1 MRKAEKEYKKL
12 LAKRQNINKKLE
24 LLKKDS
30 GVQEYI
36 SLCNEDAELESLQE
50 ELYKK
55 MKLEQYAK
63 CRHIWIKVSDKTFYG
78 SYGCIKCGL
87 DGRVYDR
94 VHYKEFDTDEEIMF
108 DYICDNPSSK
118 DDAIEVLC
126 DFELA
131 KAIITRIKEIHPH
144 IDDKTLRKY
153 FEIALDN
160 IRQIKVSPE
169 REKSRVKRLKLNTD
183 FNNWK

>member
-1 MRKAEKEYKKL
+1 MRKAKKEYEEL
-12 LAKRQNINKKLE
+12 LARRRHIKEQLE
-24 LLKKDS
+24 LLMKDS
-30 GVQEYI
+30 SIQTYI
-36 SLCNEDAELESLQE
+36 SLCKEDSELKSLQE
-50 ELYKK
+50 ELYRK

-63 CRHIWIKVSDKTFYG
+63 CKHIWIKVSDRTFYG

-94 VHYKEFDTDEEIMF
+94 VHYKEFDVDEEIMF

-118 DDAIEVLC
+118 ENAIEVLC
-126 DFELA
+126 DLELA
-131 KAIITRIKEIHPH
+131 RAIYAKIKERHPY
-144 IDDKTLRKY
+144 IDDITARKY

-169 REKSRVKRLKLNTD
+169 RQQSRAKRLNLKKD
-183 FNNWK
+183 FKNWK

>member
-12 LAKRQNINKKLE
+12 LEKRKNIKEQLDFLMN
-24 LLKKDS
+24 DPIM
-30 GVQEYI
+30 QTYI
-36 SLCNEDAELESLQE
+36 SLCREDSELENLQE

-63 CRHIWIKVSDKTFYG
+63 CKHIWIKVSDKTRYG

-87 DGRVYDR
+87 DGRVYDCEYSR
-94 VHYKEFDTDEEIMF
+94 NFGVDEEIMF
-108 DYICDNPSSK
+108 NYICDNPSSK
-118 DDAIEVLC
+118 DGAIEVLC

-131 KAIITRIKEIHPH
+131 KAIITRIKEIHPY

-169 REKSRVKRLKLNTD
+169 REKNRAKRLKLNKD